1 MMQNRNCRSYTR
13 REVLGLGIVGLSSL
27 TLPALLQ
34 AEGEARRHGRP
45 APRARNVIFI
55 WQQGGPPHQDMWDMK
70 PDAPDG
76 IRGEFNPIATNLPG
90 YTVCELMPQL
100 AQQIHRLCIVRGV
113 NHHIPDHN
121 PASMFML
128 GSGNPPSQSLRYPSW
143 SSVVKKEMPVIP
155 GLPTAI
161 AIPSEPSEG
170 PGAGFLGSAYQ
181 SFALQSDPNDRNFQV
196 RAMTLPEGI
205 DRERFNRRH
214 ALLNETE
221 QSFDRLVERPDLLS
235 SMDQNYRDAHEII
248 LSPRTNGAFQ
258 IDREAERTRDRYGR
272 TKLGQRLLLARRL
285 IEAGVRFVTI
295 SEPVGWD
302 THAENFSRL
311 RDNLPVVDRAVSA
324 LLEDLSVRGLLDD
337 TLVMMFGEFGRTP
350 RINAQAGR
358 DHWAQAM
365 SIMLAGG
372 GVPAGLIH
380 GATDRNGAF
389 VTHHSHSP
397 ADFAC
402 TIYTLLGIDP
412 HKRYPTPSGQEV
424 PIVGG
429 GTPISDICRA

>member
-1 MMQNRNCRSYTR
+1 MLKNNGCHGYTR
-13 REVLGLGIVGLSSL
+13 RDVLGLGLVGLSSL
-27 TLPALLQ
+27 TLPAILK
-34 AEGEARRHGRP
+34 AEGEARREGR
-45 APRARNVIFI
+45 AVPRAKNVIFI

-100 AQQIHRLCIVRGV
+100 AQQIHRLSIIRGV

-143 SSVVKKEMPVIP
+143 SAVVKKEMPVVP

-181 SFALQSDPNDRNFQV
+181 SFALQSDPNDRSFQV
-196 RAMTLPEGI
+196 RAMTLPAGI
-205 DRERFNRRH
+205 DRARFDRRH
-214 ALLNETE
+214 ALLNESE
-221 QSFDRLVERPDLLS
+221 RSFDRLLERPDLLS
-235 SMDQNYRDAHEII
+235 SIDQNYRDAHQII

-258 IDREAERTRDRYGR
+258 IDQEAERTRDRYGR

-302 THAENFSRL
+302 THADNFSRL

-324 LLEDLSVRGLLDD
+324 LLEDLSLRGLLED

-372 GVPAGLIH
+372 GVPAGLVY

-389 VTHHSHSP
+389 VTQQSHSP

-402 TIYTLLGIDP
+402 TIYSQLGIDP
-412 HKRYPTPSGQEV
+412 HKRYPTPSGQDV
-424 PIVGG
+424 PIVSG
-429 GTPISDICRA
+429 GTAIPAICRV

>member
-1 MMQNRNCRSYTR
+1 MSKNHGCHNYTR
-13 REVLGLGIVGLSSL
+13 RDVLGLGLVGLSSL
-27 TLPALLQ
+27 TLPAILK
-34 AEGEARRHGRP
+34 AEGEVRRQGRP

-100 AQQIHRLCIVRGV
+100 SQQIHRLCIVRGV

-143 SSVVKKEMPVIP
+143 SSVVKREMPVVP
-155 GLPTAI
+155 GLPTAV

-170 PGAGFLGSAYQ
+170 PGAGFLGSAWQ
-181 SFALQSDPNDRNFQV
+181 SFALQSDPNDRSFQV

-214 ALLNETE
+214 ALLNESE
-221 QSFDRLVERPDLLS
+221 RSFDRLIERPDLLS

-258 IDREAERTRDRYGR
+258 IDREAERLRDRYGR

-295 SEPVGWD
+295 S
-302 THAENFSRL
+302 R
-311 RDNLPVVDRAVSA
+311 RDNRPVVDRAVSA
-324 LLEDLSVRGLLDD
+324 LLEDLSVRGMLDD

-372 GVPAGLIH
+372 GVPAGLVY

-389 VTHHSHSP
+389 VTQHSHSP

-402 TIYTLLGIDP
+402 TIYSQLGIDP
-412 HKRYPTPSGQEV
+412 HRRYPTPSGQEV

-429 GTPISDICRA
+429 GTPIQAICRA